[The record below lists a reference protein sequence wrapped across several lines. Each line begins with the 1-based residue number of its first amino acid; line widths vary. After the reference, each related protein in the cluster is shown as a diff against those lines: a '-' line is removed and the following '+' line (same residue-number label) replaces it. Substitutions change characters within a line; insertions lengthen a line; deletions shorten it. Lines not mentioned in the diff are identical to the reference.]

1 MKYSKH
7 NEAKTFAS
15 IFLSSVLLLGCSRP
29 AEIKYQTGTLESWR
43 WNNFTNYVLLVTF
56 ADKTQSFRTNVDTLD
71 QAANILG
78 QYGWELVNSETVGG
92 REVYHL
98 KRQARSDGCDFVLSP
113 NIDASRNP

>member
-43 WNNFTNYVLLVTF
+43 WNNFTNYTLFVNCTYSHF
-56 ADKTQSFRTNVDTLD
+56 QTNVDTLD

-98 KRQARSDGCDFVLSP
+98 KRQIRDGDGCDFIFTPNVDLSREP
-113 NIDASRNP
+113 